1 MNLVIDIGNTRAKL
15 AVFEKDTL
23 VKLEIIKTDKLYKK
37 VKQFFKNYKID
48 TAIISCVAKT
58 PSKTLKFLTQKC
70 FCIDLSCETKIPFH
84 NLYQTPTTLGVDRI
98 ALISGAINLKN
109 HQNTLVIDAGTCITY
124 DFVNSKNEY
133 FGGAIAP
140 GIEMRYKALNQFT
153 ANLPLLKAQTIPLNG
168 NTTKNAIHKGVING
182 ILLEIEGIIQQYK
195 TKNKDLTIVLTGGDT
210 NFLVGMLKSSIFAN
224 PNFLL
229 EGLNYILNY
238 NLQK

>member
-23 VKLEIIKTDKLYKK
+23 IKLKIIKTDKLYKK
-37 VKQFFKNYKID
+37 VKQFFENYKINN
-48 TAIISCVAKT
+48 TIISSVTKT
-58 PSKTLKFLTQKC
+58 PSKTLNFLTKKC
-70 FCIDLSCETKIPFH
+70 FYIDLSCETKIPFH

-98 ALISGAINLKN
+98 ALISGAIHLKN

-124 DFVNSKNEY
+124 DFVNSQNEY

-210 NFLVGMLKSSIFAN
+210 NFLVEMLKSSIFAN
-224 PNFLL
+224 SNFLL